1 MRHIIL
7 WLTLLLSL
15 TACQLSLGSSSEVNT
30 PLPAT
35 TQPASTATR
44 TTPIA
49 QVPTA
54 TATLRPTNTPPK
66 VNTSVPL
73 PSCQRQTTWPTYVVV
88 AGDTLGKI
96 ANRTASDVA
105 TLTTANCLTNA

>member
-7 WLTLLLSL
+7 WLALLLSL
-15 TACQLSLGSSSEVNT
+15 TACQLSLGSSNNDVAT
-30 PLPAT
+30 PLPVI
-35 TQPASTATR
+35 TQPSVTATR
-44 TTPIA
+44 TTPVA
-49 QVPTA
+49 QVSTA
-54 TATLRPTNTPPK
+54 TVTPRPTNTPPK

-73 PSCQRQTTWPTYVVV
+73 PSCTRQTTWPTYIVV

-105 TLTTANCLTNA
+105 TLTTAN